1 MFEYYV
7 KKVENVVD
15 GDTIDVVIDLGFD
28 IMFASRVR
36 LAGIDTP
43 ESRTKD
49 LKEKA
54 LGLESKEYLKKHLKD
69 AKSVVIK
76 TEKMDSSEKYG
87 RILGWLY
94 INNDTESIN
103 DKMINDG
110 YAWGYMGDTKVKDF
124 EALKAKRATSSF

>member
-94 INNDTESIN
+94 VNGETESIN

-110 YAWGYMGDTKVKDF
+110 YAWGYMGDAKVKDF
-124 EALKAKRATSSF
+124 EALKKARAKSGK